1 MVKSVEN
8 KPVEVSKSQIA
19 ATAKKAMLRIVF
31 WVLFLGILYGLWL
44 NPQIITNMVKFIS
57 MQTATE
63 ESQEENTVREDEF
76 YRRMNVLQNQINQL
90 QNQISSLPEGSSAT
104 VDLSRF
110 DSKLEAIEKQ
120 NLNVIDS
127 KADVATVLGIITRL
141 DKIEERLDT
150 LAKISDDGALVL
162 TATMMVKESSEK
174 YQGEVPHNR
183 EALENLAGVGRKTAN
198 VVLNVW
204 FNEPTLAVDTHVMR
218 ISHRLNMSDGKNPL
232 EVEKDLLK
240 VLPDNYKKNANHW
253 LVLFGR
259 YICKAQKPDCPNCP
273 VSSFCHSADKRI

>member
-1 MVKSVEN
+1 MIRPQAEILEIMDIFNQKDPNPRYELNYSNAYTLLVAV
-8 KPVEVSKSQIA
+8 
-19 ATAKKAMLRIVF
+19 
-31 WVLFLGILYGLWL
+31 VLSAQSTDKGV
-44 NPQIITNMVKFIS
+44 NR
-57 MQTATE
+57 ATE
-63 ESQEENTVREDEF
+63 ELF
-76 YRRMNVLQNQINQL
+76 KI
-90 QNQISSLPEGSSAT
+90 
-104 VDLSRF
+104 
-110 DSKLEAIEKQ
+110 
-120 NLNVIDS
+120 
-127 KADVATVLGIITRL
+127 ADTPQKMAALGL
-141 DKIEERLDT
+141 DKLKHYIKTIGLYNNK
-150 LAKISDDGALVL
+150 AKNIIALSKEL
-162 TATMMVKESSEK
+162 TEK

>member
-1 MVKSVEN
+1 MIRPQAEILEIMDIFNQKDPNPRCELNYNNAYTLLVAV
-8 KPVEVSKSQIA
+8 
-19 ATAKKAMLRIVF
+19 
-31 WVLFLGILYGLWL
+31 VLSAQSTDKGV
-44 NPQIITNMVKFIS
+44 NR
-57 MQTATE
+57 ATE
-63 ESQEENTVREDEF
+63 ELF
-76 YRRMNVLQNQINQL
+76 KI
-90 QNQISSLPEGSSAT
+90 
-104 VDLSRF
+104 
-110 DSKLEAIEKQ
+110 
-120 NLNVIDS
+120 
-127 KADVATVLGIITRL
+127 ADTPQKMVALGL
-141 DKIEERLDT
+141 DKLKQYIKTIGLYNNK
-150 LAKISDDGALVL
+150 AKNIIALSKEL
-162 TATMMVKESSEK
+162 TEK

-240 VLPDNYKKNANHW
+240 VLLDNYKKNANHW

>member
-1 MVKSVEN
+1 MIRPQAEILEIMDIFNQKDPNPRCELNYSNAYTLLVAV
-8 KPVEVSKSQIA
+8 
-19 ATAKKAMLRIVF
+19 
-31 WVLFLGILYGLWL
+31 VLSAQSTDKGV
-44 NPQIITNMVKFIS
+44 NR
-57 MQTATE
+57 ATE
-63 ESQEENTVREDEF
+63 ELF
-76 YRRMNVLQNQINQL
+76 KI
-90 QNQISSLPEGSSAT
+90 
-104 VDLSRF
+104 
-110 DSKLEAIEKQ
+110 
-120 NLNVIDS
+120 
-127 KADVATVLGIITRL
+127 ADTPQKMVALGL
-141 DKIEERLDT
+141 DKLKHYIKTIGLYNNK
-150 LAKISDDGALVL
+150 AKNIIALSKEL
-162 TATMMVKESSEK
+162 TEK

-204 FNEPTLAVDTHVMR
+204 FNEPTLAVDTQVMR

>member
-1 MVKSVEN
+1 MIRPQAEILEIMDIFNQKDPNPRCELNYSNAFTLLVAV
-8 KPVEVSKSQIA
+8 
-19 ATAKKAMLRIVF
+19 
-31 WVLFLGILYGLWL
+31 VLSAQSTDKGV
-44 NPQIITNMVKFIS
+44 NR
-57 MQTATE
+57 ATE
-63 ESQEENTVREDEF
+63 ELF
-76 YRRMNVLQNQINQL
+76 KI
-90 QNQISSLPEGSSAT
+90 
-104 VDLSRF
+104 
-110 DSKLEAIEKQ
+110 
-120 NLNVIDS
+120 
-127 KADVATVLGIITRL
+127 ADTPQKMVALGL
-141 DKIEERLDT
+141 DKLKQYIKTIGLYNNK
-150 LAKISDDGALVL
+150 AKNIIALSKEL
-162 TATMMVKESSEK
+162 TEK

>member
-1 MVKSVEN
+1 MIRPQAEILEIMDIFNQKDPNPRCELNYSNAYTLLVAV
-8 KPVEVSKSQIA
+8 
-19 ATAKKAMLRIVF
+19 
-31 WVLFLGILYGLWL
+31 VLSAQSTDKGV
-44 NPQIITNMVKFIS
+44 NR
-57 MQTATE
+57 ATE
-63 ESQEENTVREDEF
+63 ELF
-76 YRRMNVLQNQINQL
+76 KI
-90 QNQISSLPEGSSAT
+90 
-104 VDLSRF
+104 
-110 DSKLEAIEKQ
+110 
-120 NLNVIDS
+120 
-127 KADVATVLGIITRL
+127 ADTPQKMVTLGL
-141 DKIEERLDT
+141 DKLKQYIKTIGLYNNK
-150 LAKISDDGALVL
+150 AKNIIALSKEL
-162 TATMMVKESSEK
+162 TEK
-174 YQGEVPHNR
+174 YQGKVPHNR

-218 ISHRLNMSDGKNPL
+218 ISHRLNMSDGKNPV

>member
-1 MVKSVEN
+1 MIRPQAEILEIMDIFNQKDPNPRCELNYSNAYTLLVAV
-8 KPVEVSKSQIA
+8 
-19 ATAKKAMLRIVF
+19 
-31 WVLFLGILYGLWL
+31 VLSAQSTDKGVNL
-44 NPQIITNMVKFIS
+44 
-57 MQTATE
+57 ATE
-63 ESQEENTVREDEF
+63 ELF
-76 YRRMNVLQNQINQL
+76 KI
-90 QNQISSLPEGSSAT
+90 
-104 VDLSRF
+104 
-110 DSKLEAIEKQ
+110 
-120 NLNVIDS
+120 
-127 KADVATVLGIITRL
+127 ADTPQKMVALGL
-141 DKIEERLDT
+141 DKLKQYIKTIGLYNNK
-150 LAKISDDGALVL
+150 AKNIIALSKEL
-162 TATMMVKESSEK
+162 TEK

-183 EALENLAGVGRKTAN
+183 EALENLVGVGRKTAN